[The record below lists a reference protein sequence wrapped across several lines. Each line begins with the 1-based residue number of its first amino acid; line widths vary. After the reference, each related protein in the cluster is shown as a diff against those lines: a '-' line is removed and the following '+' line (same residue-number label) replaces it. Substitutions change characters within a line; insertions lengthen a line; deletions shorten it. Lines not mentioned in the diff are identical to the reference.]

1 MVTLTRIGG
10 FGALIVATTSSRIDI
25 HVGIPETNDVITFMT
40 RDARAK
46 ADDDRHFRDS
56 VRGFFRG

>member
-10 FGALIVATTSSRIDI
+10 FGALIVAINPGRIDI
-25 HVGIPETNDVITFMT
+25 HVGIPGTNDVITFLT

-46 ADDDRHFRDS
+46 ADDDRHFRNS
-56 VRGFFRG
+56 VRAFFS